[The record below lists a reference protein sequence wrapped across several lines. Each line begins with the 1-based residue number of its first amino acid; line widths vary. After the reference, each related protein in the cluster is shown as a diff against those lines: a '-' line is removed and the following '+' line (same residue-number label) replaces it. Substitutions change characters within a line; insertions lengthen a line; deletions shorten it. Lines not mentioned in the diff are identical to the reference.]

1 MKSNEHNSLAH
12 THWHWHRHS
21 RSLQVLCGTPFLI
34 FLLRLHE
41 RQSTTTTNSSTT
53 TEQIKSR
60 APLRTIIISSSFFRD
75 FTFYFFFVDEII
87 LVFCCF
93 LLTRTSDLSCVRKRV
108 CVMRALSTPQKFSLT
123 VSLSLSEFID
133 NADDD
138 DDDDGVYF
146 WRYRLVFVVVVFL
159 LISQHTMFEHTRR
172 RARKT
177 HTHGEKICFAL
188 TASSSCFHDSPF
200 YFFFFLC
207 CLFQSCFSD
216 TEASVGFFSCTV

>member
-75 FTFYFFFVDEII
+75 FTFYFFFRWWNYISFLLFSFDANERFVVCEKESVCDARTQYTAKIFTHCFSVSI
-87 LVFCCF
+87 RIYWQRRRRWWRRRSVFLTLSPRFCCCRV
-93 LLTRTSDLSCVRKRV
+93 LTDFTTHNVR
-108 CVMRALSTPQKFSLT
+108 AH
-123 VSLSLSEFID
+123 SEE
-133 NADDD
+133 
-138 DDDDGVYF
+138 
-146 WRYRLVFVVVVFL
+146 
-159 LISQHTMFEHTRR
+159 SE
-172 RARKT
+172 KT